1 MKTFSIYLVLTFSCF
16 NVFSQNIL
24 FSKDNIESIKKELE
38 SKNKKELKDFIIDF
52 ITQCEAIFNES
63 TDQIVSLKEKVE
75 NLNSSLLNTNNEIK
89 KNLEANQKIKA
100 NLQNIE
106 NKNIELYNEK
116 ISLKDSINKL
126 IQEIIALNSDSNISN
141 NHLNNPD
148 DFLNNYYAF
157 PKPLNLNSFELV
169 FEKIMF
175 FDNQDR
181 NNSYNYRYNSNFV
194 DFVPENISVVDNF
207 EISRLN
213 PVKLKRSSPNG
224 NYLYPMENFAQ
235 SIISRPIKS
244 LEELLPRIEIL
255 KNKLVTF
262 KYPDGKEESFLFNS
276 EKNKKNNFRDY
287 ITFTLSNE
295 DLDQNKDIIWNIFVI
310 GNEAFLA
317 LNKNQINRLGINLT
331 YIPTTWSKNSYISLS
346 DNSIEPLDGLF
357 ISRTIDA
364 YMDNGYFL
372 NPENLIY
379 LFKLKEI

>member
-213 PVKLKRSSPNG
+213 PVKLKRSYPNG

-235 SIISRPIKS
+235 SIITRPIKS

-331 YIPTTWSKNSYISLS
+331 YIPTTWSKNSQISLS

-357 ISRTIDA
+357 ISRTMDA